1 MNLPCYITLSQARVV
16 LSELGISLSE
26 RQMKRAAEADVQG
39 RRKLPFFI
47 DPIDGRL
54 KIEKGSLVRIYR
66 ELQIEAERN
75 AATLGDRFGRH
86 AGPKKD

>member
-1 MNLPCYITLSQARVV
+1 MNPPCYIDLSQARVV

-26 RQMKRAAEADVQG
+26 RQMKRAAEADAHG
-39 RRKLPFFI
+39 RRKLPFFV

-75 AATLGDRFGRH
+75 ATTLGDRFGRH
-86 AGPKKD
+86 AGPKKE

>member
-1 MNLPCYITLSQARVV
+1 
-16 LSELGISLSE
+16 
-26 RQMKRAAEADVQG
+26 MKRAAEADAYG

-54 KIEKGSLVRIYR
+54 KIEKGSLVRVYR

-75 AATLGDRFGRH
+75 TTMLESQFARH
-86 AGPKKD
+86 AEPKKD